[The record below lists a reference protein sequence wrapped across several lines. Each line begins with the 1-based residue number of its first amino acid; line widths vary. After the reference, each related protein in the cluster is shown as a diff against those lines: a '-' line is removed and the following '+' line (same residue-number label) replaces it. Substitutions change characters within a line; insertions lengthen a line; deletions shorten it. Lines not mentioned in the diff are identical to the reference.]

1 MALCCSGCNMT
12 GSGSTSPLRAALSCS
27 FANNKN
33 FKYFGMEEVVCIG
46 LVAPLSRACL
56 LLPTC
61 TSWKP
66 QAWKPAHCTHSFR
79 LRHEPR
85 KSSQQK
91 TEALARVPADEAR
104 LNPSLIAKE
113 TYGIQYKDA
122 KVSI

>member
-1 MALCCSGCNMT
+1 M
-12 GSGSTSPLRAALSCS
+12 
-27 FANNKN
+27 
-33 FKYFGMEEVVCIG
+33 VVCIG

-104 LNPSLIAKE
+104 LNPSLIAKLQVFHIHPQSC
-113 TYGIQYKDA
+113 GGVVKM
-122 KVSI
+122 